1 MTAIRPG
8 PDGTARIAAER
19 PEDARLTLSPP
30 RAPDDS
36 QHRLWLVRH
45 EGDVAVVVLHGNWR
59 YGDGLVPDFEAR
71 AIRSDI
77 AGAGHVRFDTDGLL
91 DWDSLLVATV
101 WRLRDMAQAASLAL
115 DEGGLPPSA
124 QRLLALAGPA
134 IAAPGPG
141 TRRTNPLQAIGT
153 ATLGALAAVGAGAE
167 LAAGAVAALADTLVP
182 RTLWPSNRRTR
193 MQGGDLLDAVYRA
206 GPSALPIVGVVTLL
220 LGAIL
225 AFIGAVQLRKLGA
238 EIFVSQLV
246 GLSLV
251 RELAVVMTAI
261 ILAGRTGGANA
272 ARLATM
278 QANEEIDALR
288 VLGISEQT
296 YLVLPMT
303 LSLVLTMP
311 LLYLYACVIGMAG
324 GALVATTM
332 LDLSPLAF
340 ATALAHAVPLSQF
353 VFGLIKS
360 VAFAA
365 LIGLVSCRIGLDAGR
380 SAAAVGQAA
389 TKAVVASIVG
399 VIVLDSAFAVGANA
413 FGF

>member
-1 MTAIRPG
+1 MPGTEAAAI
-8 PDGTARIAAER
+8 
-19 PEDARLTLSPP
+19 
-30 RAPDDS
+30 
-36 QHRLWLVRH
+36 H
-45 EGDVAVVVLHGNWR
+45 VA
-59 YGDGLVPDFEAR
+59 
-71 AIRSDI
+71 I
-77 AGAGHVRFDTDGLL
+77 AGAPRLRFEIDGLAG
-91 DWDSLLVATV
+91 WDSLLVATL
-101 WRLRDMAQAASLAL
+101 WRLRDLTQADGIVLEEA
-115 DEGGLPPSA
+115 GLPPSA
-124 QRLLALAGPA
+124 RRLLALAASGRPPPP
-134 IAAPGPG
+134 PGH
-141 TRRTNPLQAIGT
+141 RRPNPLRAIGS
-153 ATLGALAAVGAGAE
+153 ATLGGLAAVGAGAE
-167 LAAGAVAALADTLVP
+167 LAAGTVAALAGSLRP
-182 RTLWPSNRRTR
+182 RSRHTR

-238 EIFVSQLV
+238 EIFVGQLV

-251 RELAVVMTAI
+251 RELAAVMTAI

-311 LLYLYACVIGMAG
+311 LLYLYACLIGMTG

-340 ATALAHAVPLSQF
+340 ASALAHAVPLSQF
-353 VFGLIKS
+353 VFGLVKS
-360 VAFAA
+360 VAFAT

-389 TKAVVASIVG
+389 TKAVVAGIVG